1 MITPKQFWG
10 NPNTAGRWIRRV
22 KFYRKNGDDSDIR
35 IVKMIGNKFEF
46 VLEVG
51 AGNGRII
58 GELSKKKKVDCYS
71 VDINEELSEYVQGN
85 YPKVH
90 VYSGSNDVIDLP
102 FGDNQFDLIYTY
114 QVLQHVGKHS
124 IHKALRELKRVAK
137 KEVWLFEGWGNLKK
151 WGMPN
156 GHMRH
161 GGDGGTFYWDLEK
174 MIDCYD
180 VSFFTNNGDT
190 GIKLYR
196 IKV

>member
-1 MITPKQFWG
+1 MITPKQYWG
-10 NPNTAGRWIRRV
+10 NPDTAGRWIRRA
-22 KFYRKNGDDSDIR
+22 KFYRKNGDNSDER
-35 IVKMIGNKFEF
+35 IAKMIGNKFAS

-58 GELSKKKKVDCYS
+58 GKVAELKYSYCCS
-71 VDINEELSEYVQGN
+71 VDINPELSKYVRSQ
-85 YPKVH
+85 YR
-90 VYSGSNDVIDLP
+90 DVMTFVDDVSDLS
-102 FGDNQFDLIYTY
+102 FVDNQFDMIYTY
-114 QVLQHVGKHS
+114 QVLQHVGKYS
-124 IHKALRELKRVAK
+124 IHKALKELKRVAK

-196 IKV
+196 IKI